1 MWIITERVKGWWE
14 SERLL
19 KNAMKIAENVGFVEN
34 SNFTIGSIEA
44 AISGCSGNPQENT
57 HSRVLL

>member
-1 MWIITERVKGWWE
+1 
-14 SERLL
+14 
-19 KNAMKIAENVGFVEN
+19 MKIAENVGCVEN

-57 HSRVLL
+57 RSRVLL